1 MTTAGVAGEGFGV
14 GVETMSRV
22 GDIEAALAEVIEF
35 IRVGALL
42 LHAELH
48 AAPRSGATLH

>member
-1 MTTAGVAGEGFGV
+1 
-14 GVETMSRV
+14 
-22 GDIEAALAEVIEF
+22 VIEF

-48 AAPRSGATLH
+48 AAPQTGATLH